1 MNWLDIVILL
11 VWALMAAWGGSV
23 GLIAILF
30 HLVTLAASL
39 ALASRVGPMLGD
51 FFTPLS
57 GREEVQTVAGFI
69 VVFAVLFI
77 IFAVISFMLRRV
89 LGFVPFFGLGDRLG
103 GMAIGVL
110 AGFVLLSGLLVGVQ
124 QLRSAEVDENID
136 NSAFGSFLVGQ
147 FDVVIRGIKLIPGDW
162 EDEIIDRLERLDARG
177 VPRPEPPPGSRI
189 NHSAYAT
196 IVGNIEGLAPIGP
209 PIIGVVPPS

>member
-1 MNWLDIVILL
+1 MNWLDIAILL
-11 VWALMAAWGGSV
+11 VWSLMAAWGGSV
-23 GLIAILF
+23 GIIAILF
-30 HLVTLAASL
+30 HLVTLAVSL

-77 IFAVISFMLRRV
+77 ISTVISFMLRRV

-124 QLRSAEVDENID
+124 QLESAEVDENID
-136 NSAFGSFLVGQ
+136 NSAFGSFLVNQ

-177 VPRPEPPPGSRI
+177 VPGPEPPGGSRI

-196 IVGNIEGLAPIGP
+196 IIDNNEGLAPLDLQSSG
-209 PIIGVVPPS
+209 